1 MIPHTLRDNPELT
14 ELIRKAKEVV
24 DKMSPEELREMI
36 RVQGEG
42 WARSEAQWAKDFR
55 EGKCE
60 RD

>member
-1 MIPHTLRDNPELT
+1 MTTPTLDAL
-14 ELIRKAKEVV
+14 LKAAKSQW
-24 DKMSPEELREMI
+24 DRMSPEEQREML
-36 RVQGEG
+36 RKQGEG